1 MKEIN
6 VIFTNGRKIVYTMN
20 IFQLLKIDPQV
31 LEIMDSETGEI
42 LYSR

>member
-1 MKEIN
+1 MKEIK
-6 VIFTNGRKIVYTMN
+6 VTFTNGRKIVYTMN
-20 IFQLLKIDPQV
+20 IFRLLKTDPQV